1 MVVSEGEVERLFR
14 AIEALRI
21 EVQSYRE
28 NQNERINKLNE
39 KVTSLETLEQERT
52 MSRRQ
57 VYALVGIATG
67 VVSATTVII
76 TAVIDRM

>member
-1 MVVSEGEVERLFR
+1 MSEGEVERLFR

-28 NQNERINKLNE
+28 TQNDKIEALKE
-39 KVTSLETLEQERT
+39 KVTTLETLEKERT

-57 VYALVGIATG
+57 VYTLVGVATG
-67 VVSATTVII
+67 VISATTVIV
-76 TAVIDRM
+76 TNLIDRL